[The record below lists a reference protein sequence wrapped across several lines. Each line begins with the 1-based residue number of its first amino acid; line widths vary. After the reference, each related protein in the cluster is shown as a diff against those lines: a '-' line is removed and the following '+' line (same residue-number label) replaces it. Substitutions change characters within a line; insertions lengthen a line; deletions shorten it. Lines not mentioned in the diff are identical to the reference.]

1 MSIEKLTNLLS
12 ATSSWTSRERFKAL
26 GHNDC
31 CIVSVLHQN
40 KSDLA
45 TSRNGG

>member
-26 GHNDC
+26 GAQRL
-31 CIVSVLHQN
+31 LHRERAGPEQVG
-40 KSDLA
+40 L
-45 TSRNGG
+45 